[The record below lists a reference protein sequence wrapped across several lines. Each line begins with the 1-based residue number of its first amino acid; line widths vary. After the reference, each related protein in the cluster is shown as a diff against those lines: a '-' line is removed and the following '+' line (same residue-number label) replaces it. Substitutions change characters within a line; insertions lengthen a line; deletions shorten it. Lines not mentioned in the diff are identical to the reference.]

1 MTRYL
6 FSTLFLLVMT
16 ACNADQGDGNEP
28 ASVPPA
34 SQEDAAC
41 GPIGECPAELVC
53 FEGTCVTPETLEDP
67 TEGRLDSGS
76 VNPPVVRS
84 DSGAPLVPSDAG
96 GASVAENDSGSSSA
110 QLDDAGTAG
119 SLADSGHVAA
129 SPNDSGSLGSLGTD
143 AGTACAPCALGF
155 TLNTADCSC
164 TDTNECAANNGGCDQ
179 ICVDSSFDAADDVAL
194 FFACS
199 CEAGFALSSDGF
211 SCAATDAGGSWA
223 DSGPAAT
230 QDGGTPGEANADAG
244 QAIALNDGGGRCA
257 RRLQLRVRRCGC
269 FAGCRGT
276 ARRCLRINR
285 RLGWRFAHRPRREC
299 PQRLQPH
306 RHQPLFRH
314 ARTIFFAEAILGEGD
329 RLVFRERRLRLLFR
343 PVWSAPRFIPGF
355 GRRRHLAPRVFCHF
369 GREQHGLH
377 GSHSE
382 RVLPALAQRQRGR

>member
-1 MTRYL
+1 MRHP
-6 FSTLFLLVMT
+6 
-16 ACNADQGDGNEP
+16 G
-28 ASVPPA
+28 
-34 SQEDAAC
+34 
-41 GPIGECPAELVC
+41 
-53 FEGTCVTPETLEDP
+53 TLEDP

-244 QAIALNDGGGRCA
+244 QAIALNDGGGGGCA
-257 RRLQLRVRRCGC
+257 DASNFAFDAALLRRMRELPLADASVSTVDSGGGSPTGPGVNALSDFNLTDTNPYSDTLGQSFSPRQYLGRV
-269 FAGCRGT
+269 T
-276 ARRCLRINR
+276 A
-285 RLGWRFAHRPRREC
+285 WY
-299 PQRLQPH
+299 
-306 RHQPLFRH
+306 
-314 ARTIFFAEAILGEGD
+314 
-329 RLVFRERRLRLLFR
+329 
-343 PVWSAPRFIPGF
+343 F
-355 GRRRHLAPRVFCHF
+355 GS
-369 GREQHGLH
+369 GG
-377 GSHSE
+377 
-382 RVLPALAQRQRGR
+382 